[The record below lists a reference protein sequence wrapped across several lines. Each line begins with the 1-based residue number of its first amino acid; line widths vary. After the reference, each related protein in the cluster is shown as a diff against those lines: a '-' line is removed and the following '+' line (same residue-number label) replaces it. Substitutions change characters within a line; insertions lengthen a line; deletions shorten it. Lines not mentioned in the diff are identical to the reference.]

1 MDTQTPRTDAEQ
13 KWTFGD
19 NRPDMSFECV
29 KVEFAQ
35 ELEKELAQAK
45 RLLATRV
52 EASRLDDAERR
63 FQYQKEETDK
73 RITQIRKL
81 QKAFDDACA
90 ANKTYRQQELNNS
103 PEYLAALLQD
113 CEDKLAKATASLA
126 AIFAATDPYA
136 DGAED
141 SSAHDKLCNEV
152 SSLARPWAR
161 THSENS

>member
-1 MDTQTPRTDAEQ
+1 MIHNNTTPRTDAEQ

-19 NRPDMSFECV
+19 NRPGMFFECV

-35 ELEKELAQAK
+35 QLERELNK
-45 RLLATRV
+45 
-52 EASRLDDAERR
+52 AETLW
-63 FQYQKEETDK
+63 QYQKEETDK
-73 RITQIRKL
+73 RVTQIRKL

-90 ANKTYRQQELNNS
+90 ANKTYRQQELNHS

-113 CEDKLAKATASLA
+113 CEEKLAKATASLA

-141 SSAHDKLCNEV
+141 SSAHDKLCNKV
-152 SSLARPWAR
+152 SALARPWAL
-161 THSENS
+161 THSENA

>member
-1 MDTQTPRTDAEQ
+1 MIHNNTTPRTDAEQ

-19 NRPDMSFECV
+19 NRPSMSFECV

-35 ELEKELAQAK
+35 ELERELNKANT
-45 RLLATRV
+45 LW
-52 EASRLDDAERR
+52 
-63 FQYQKEETDK
+63 QYQKEETDK
-73 RITQIRKL
+73 RIAQIRKL

-90 ANKTYRQQELNNS
+90 ANKTYRQQELNHS

-113 CEDKLAKATASLA
+113 CEEKLAKATASLA

-141 SSAHDKLCNEV
+141 SSAHDKLCNKV
-152 SSLARPWAR
+152 SALARPWAL
-161 THSENS
+161 THSENAKLSGSEGGKDSI